1 MTLAEQGVPARR
13 KWVAISLATLV
24 MLISY
29 WSVVLAFAAQSSG
42 AADPIAPLALGIALI
57 PFAYLVLA
65 FVSNHQRAP
74 MAVLAGMSMAL
85 VVGASVLFLS
95 GDPVV
100 SLVAGYGFGAVVS
113 LRPEPGIRLRRRFA
127 GAAAGAVAVW
137 LLLLIAEP
145 VGIFFAPAVP
155 FTAVGL
161 ADGVLA
167 SSDEGE

>member
-1 MTLAEQGVPARR
+1 M
-13 KWVAISLATLV
+13 AISLATLV
-24 MLISY
+24 MLVSY
-29 WSVVLAFAAQSSG
+29 WSVVLAFAARGSG
-42 AADPIAPLALGIALI
+42 AADPIGPLALGIALI

-65 FVSNHQRAP
+65 FVSIHQRAP

-85 VVGASVLFLS
+85 VVGATVLFLL

-113 LRPEPGIRLRRRFA
+113 LRPEPGVLLRRRFV
-127 GAAAGAVAVW
+127 GAAAGALFVW
-137 LLLLIAEP
+137 ILMLVAEP

-161 ADGVLA
+161 ADGVLV
-167 SSDEGE
+167 SSGE